1 MADIVLRVNPEELR
15 RKSTEFSTIIK
26 DIQKRFDRVESI
38 AAKTKGYWLGEAG
51 TRDRESFASYENDI
65 QFLIRRLSEHPVD
78 LLEMAGIYSEAEK
91 SATETNA
98 KLQTN
103 QIV

>member
-1 MADIVLRVNPEELR
+1 MLHSFI
-15 RKSTEFSTIIK
+15 FS
-26 DIQKRFDRVESI
+26 RSAESSFDFMRQ
-38 AAKTKGYWLGEAG
+38 